1 MKKLKGIQIP
11 ESWEDVTLATFSNY
25 NKAVCDFNEAL
36 ENLDESEKA
45 LSKASVAEV
54 TLNFEIC
61 KCFSGLTEEEVYAL
75 DIGFVKNYVDKLSF
89 LKKNYEPKE
98 MKFFVFEGVTYKLPE
113 SLRFQTKFGQYVE
126 ALQAEMNS
134 KYTDKNSVIYLA
146 HQLAHQVDNGKEWN
160 QNERDE
166 LAVKFE
172 NIPMTVGA
180 NFSFFLLKK
189 LQVYSVAYLKH
200 IKKEK
205 IQSMPFMKRISY
217 SLGGLKRYMKLLKL
231 KYSISLI
238 KLRLIVFYVQIRE
251 KLLHTLRFCRLG
263 TITNVKFKN

>member
-36 ENLDESEKA
+36 ENLDESEEA

-75 DIGFVKNYVDKLSF
+75 DIGFVKDYVSKLKFLEENYKP
-89 LKKNYEPKE
+89 EE
-98 MKFFVFEGVTYKLPE
+98 MKSFEFEGVTYKIPE
-113 SLRFQTKFGQYVE
+113 NLRLQTKFGQYVE

-166 LAVKFE
+166 LAIKFE
-172 NIPMTVGA
+172 NIPMTIGA

-189 LQVYSVAYLKH
+189 FQIYSVAYLNH
-200 IKKEK
+200 INEERVQK
-205 IQSMPFMKRISY
+205 MPFMKRIFY
-217 SLGGLKRYMKLLKL
+217 SLVGLRRYMKWQNLR
-231 KYSISLI
+231 YLI
-238 KLRLIVFYVQIRE
+238 TLTKLRLIVFYSQIRE
-251 KLLHTLRFCRLG
+251 RLSHILRFCRLEV
-263 TITNVKFKN
+263 ITNVKFKN